1 MLQEKQRLQH
11 VTLCAQQN
19 KSMKI
24 IPQAAW
30 IWSKPER
37 ALAFGLGSGLSIKA
51 PGTIGTIYA
60 WAIYLLFD
68 AFLETNT
75 IIGIVTLGAIAGIW
89 ICGKVGEELGVPDHG
104 GIVWDEFI
112 AFWLIL
118 LIIMPASIWGQIWAF
133 LLFRFFDA
141 VKPGPIKTIDRYFKT
156 WQPKVERLDQPKK
169 IPSWIVR
176 GFGVM
181 IDDIAAALA
190 TLLVI
195 AISVRIG

>member
-1 MLQEKQRLQH
+1 
-11 VTLCAQQN
+11 
-19 KSMKI
+19 MKI

-51 PGTIGTIYA
+51 PGTVGTLYA

-68 AFLETNT
+68 AFLQINT
-75 IIGIVTLGAIAGIW
+75 IASIIFLSAIAGIW

-104 GIVWDEFI
+104 GIVWDEFV

-118 LIIMPASIWGQIWAF
+118 FIIMPVGIGGQIIAF

-141 VKPGPIKTIDRYFKT
+141 VKPGPIKTIDQYFKK
-156 WQPKVERLDQPKK
+156 WQPTVERLDQPKK
-169 IPSWIVR
+169 IPSWVVR

-181 IDDIAAALA
+181 IDDIAAAIA
-190 TLLVI
+190 TLLVF
-195 AISVRIG
+195 AIGMRL

>member
-1 MLQEKQRLQH
+1 
-11 VTLCAQQN
+11 
-19 KSMKI
+19 MKI

-30 IWSKPER
+30 IWSRPER
-37 ALAFGLGSGLSIKA
+37 ALAFGFGSGLSIKA
-51 PGTIGTIYA
+51 PGTVGTLYA
-60 WAIYLLFD
+60 WAIYLVLQALLD
-68 AFLETNT
+68 SHAIAW
-75 IIGIVTLGAIAGIW
+75 IIFLGAIAGIW

-118 LIIMPASIWGQIWAF
+118 FMVMPTDIWGQLWAF

-141 VKPGPIKTIDRYFKT
+141 VKPGPIKSIDRYFKT
-156 WQPKVERLDQPKK
+156 QQPSVERVDQPKK
-169 IPSWIVR
+169 IPSWVVR

-181 IDDIAAALA
+181 IDDIAAAVA

-195 AISVRIG
+195 AIASRIG

>member
-1 MLQEKQRLQH
+1 MLHPLDPDAVKRP
-11 VTLCAQQN
+11 VRPT
-19 KSMKI
+19 
-24 IPQAAW
+24 AAFMLSHPAHA
-30 IWSKPER
+30 I
-37 ALAFGLGSGLSIKA
+37 ALGLGSGLAPKA
-51 PGTIGTIYA
+51 PGTIGTLYA

-156 WQPKVERLDQPKK
+156 WQPKVERLDLPR
-169 IPSWIVR
+169 S
-176 GFGVM
+176 M
-181 IDDIAAALA
+181 A
-190 TLLVI
+190 
-195 AISVRIG
+195 